1 VRHNEA
7 GNDWRG
13 EARFVLKHLALEEGA
28 YDLKMNVRQLAP
40 DCIIDVDPAEYAR
53 ELALKGQILAGDA
66 HYYCQALPGTEA
78 MQWEIIEIL
87 LPNMAHFYPE
97 HFALTTDGDRWWW
110 TNLLLG
116 TETAFTLGDPA
127 TLPLPPLD
135 WIGRQVQED
144 LCVMD
149 GNDPG
154 SPLVAGHLCF
164 ASGWCL
170 DDKMGRSFLAIHAPV
185 PLFAEKIGRP
195 ADLMMQRVKVGRP
208 TARVNWTLHPS
219 DRLNCAPVTKK
230 RYAFE
235 HEGVTPE
242 NAGERY
248 YLRSE
253 WQTFVRYPRTNAVLF
268 TIRTRVTPLG
278 DALADPDDA
287 RRLATLLRTMP
298 PAMLEYKSLSRH
310 TETLLAYLDARGGE
324 RG

>member
-1 VRHNEA
+1 M
-7 GNDWRG
+7 
-13 EARFVLKHLALEEGA
+13 LTHLALEEGT

-40 DCIIDVDPAEYAR
+40 DCIIDIDPAEYAR
-53 ELALKGQILAGDA
+53 ELALKDDILASDA
-66 HYYCQALPGTEA
+66 RYYYQALPGTEDI
-78 MQWEIIEIL
+78 QWETIEIL
-87 LPNMAHFYPE
+87 LPNMARFYPE
-97 HFALTTDGDRWWW
+97 HFALTTDGDRWRWP
-110 TNLLLG
+110 NRLLG
-116 TETAFTLGDPA
+116 TETTFTLGDPA
-127 TLPLPPLD
+127 MLPLPPLD

-144 LCVMD
+144 LCLMD

-170 DDKMGRSFLAIHAPV
+170 DDKMGRSFLAIHGPV

-208 TARVNWTLHPS
+208 TARVNWTIHPS
-219 DRLNCAPVTKK
+219 DRLNCAPLMKQ
-230 RYAFE
+230 RYVFE
-235 HEGVTPE
+235 QEGITPE
-242 NAGERY
+242 NAGGRY

-268 TIRTRVTPLG
+268 TIRTRVTPLAA
-278 DALADPDDA
+278 ALADPDDA

-310 TETLLAYLDARGGE
+310 TATLLAYLDA
-324 RG
+324 

>member
-1 VRHNEA
+1 M
-7 GNDWRG
+7 
-13 EARFVLKHLALEEGA
+13 LKHLALDTGA

-40 DCIIDVDPAEYAR
+40 DCIIDVDPTEYAS
-53 ELALKGQILAGDA
+53 ELVLKNNILANDPQ
-66 HYYCQALPGTEA
+66 YYYQALPGTDD
-78 MQWEIIEIL
+78 MQWETIEIL
-87 LPNMAHFYPE
+87 LSNMARYYPE
-97 HFALTTDGDRWWW
+97 HFTLTTDGDCWVW
-110 TNLLLG
+110 TNRLLE

-127 TLPLPPLD
+127 TLPLSPLD

-144 LCVMD
+144 LCVMN

-195 ADLMMQRVKVGRP
+195 ADLMMQRVKTGHP
-208 TARVNWTLHPS
+208 TARVNWTIHPS
-219 DRLNCAPVTKK
+219 DRLNCAPVMKK

-235 HEGVTPE
+235 HEGITPQ

-268 TIRTRVTPLG
+268 TIRTRVTPLAV
-278 DALADPDDA
+278 ALADPDDA
-287 RRLATLLRTMP
+287 RRLATLLHTMP

-310 TETLLAYLDARGGE
+310 ADMLLAYLDS
-324 RG
+324 

>member
-1 VRHNEA
+1 M
-7 GNDWRG
+7 
-13 EARFVLKHLALEEGA
+13 LKHLALDTGA

-40 DCIIDVDPAEYAR
+40 DCIIDVDPTEYAS
-53 ELALKGQILAGDA
+53 ELVLKNDILANDPQ
-66 HYYCQALPGTEA
+66 YYYQALPGTDA
-78 MQWEIIEIL
+78 MQWETIEIL
-87 LPNMAHFYPE
+87 LPNMARYYPAHFT
-97 HFALTTDGDRWWW
+97 LTTDGDCWVW
-110 TNLLLG
+110 TNRLLE
-116 TETAFTLGDPA
+116 TETAFTLGDPT

-149 GNDPG
+149 GNDSG

-195 ADLMMQRVKVGRP
+195 ADLMMQRVKTGRP
-208 TARVNWTLHPS
+208 TARVNWTIHPS
-219 DRLNCAPVTKK
+219 DRLNCAPVMKK

-235 HEGVTPE
+235 REGITPQ

-253 WQTFVRYPRTNAVLF
+253 WQTFVRYPRTDAVLF
-268 TIRTRVTPLG
+268 TIRTRVTPLAV
-278 DALADPDDA
+278 ALADPDDA

-310 TETLLAYLDARGGE
+310 ADMLLAYLDS
-324 RG
+324 

>member
-1 VRHNEA
+1 MREA
-7 GNDWRG
+7 
-13 EARFVLKHLALEEGA
+13 EVVLKHLALEEGA

-40 DCIIDVDPAEYAR
+40 DCIIDVDPAAYAR
-53 ELALKGQILAGDA
+53 ELALKDDILAGDA
-66 HYYCQALPGTEA
+66 HYYCQALPGTEE
-78 MQWEIIEIL
+78 MQWETIETL
-87 LPNMAHFYPE
+87 LPNMARFYPE
-97 HFALTTDGDRWWW
+97 HFALTTDGDRWRW
-110 TNLLLG
+110 TNRLLG
-116 TETAFTLGDPA
+116 TEMAFTLGDPA

-170 DDKMGRSFLAIHAPV
+170 DDKMGRSFLAIHGPV

-195 ADLMMQRVKVGRP
+195 ADLMMQRVKAGRP

-219 DRLNCAPVTKK
+219 DRLNCAPVMKK
-230 RYAFE
+230 HYAAE
-235 HEGVTPE
+235 QEGITPE

-253 WQTFVRYPRTNAVLF
+253 WQTLVRYLRTNAVLF
-268 TIRTRVTPLG
+268 TIRTRAVPLAN
-278 DALADPDDA
+278 ALAAPDDA
-287 RRLATLLRTMP
+287 LRLATLLRTMP
-298 PAMLEYKSLSRH
+298 PAMLAYKSLSRH
-310 TETLLAYLDARGGE
+310 TETLLAYLDVRAASNAVSS
-324 RG
+324 

>member
-1 VRHNEA
+1 
-7 GNDWRG
+7 
-13 EARFVLKHLALEEGA
+13 VLKHLMLDEGA

-40 DCIIDVDPAEYAR
+40 DCIIDVDPAEYGR
-53 ELALKGQILAGDA
+53 ELALKADILASDQ
-66 HYYCQALPGTEA
+66 HYYSQALPGTND
-78 MQWEIIEIL
+78 MQWETIEIL
-87 LPNMAHFYPE
+87 LPNMARYYPE
-97 HFALTTDGDRWWW
+97 YFTLTTDGDCWRW
-110 TNLLLG
+110 TNRLLE
-116 TETAFTLGDPA
+116 TETTFTLGDPT

-135 WIGRQVQED
+135 WIGRQAQED

-170 DDKMGRSFLAIHAPV
+170 NDKMGQSFLAIHAPV

-195 ADLMMQRVKVGRP
+195 ADLMMQRVKADRP
-208 TARVNWTLHPS
+208 TARVNWTIHPS
-219 DRLNCAPVTKK
+219 DRLNCAPVMKQ
-230 RYAFE
+230 RYARE
-235 HEGVTPE
+235 HEGITPE

-268 TIRTRVTPLG
+268 TIRTRVTPLA

-298 PAMLEYKSLSRH
+298 PALLAYKGLTRH
-310 TETLLAYLDARGGE
+310 AETLLAYLATQTATLE
-324 RG
+324 SITA